1 MEFDVIELSEEQILN
16 FSTIQMQL
24 LRTAQKSKN
33 QLLYNLESD
42 MAMFEKLLLTNNF
55 NNSSLAGQQRAAL
68 IKNYEHELEIIVEQL
83 RYSLARNE
91 PLPDDGNGDGKP
103 DAGYIVDYS
112 LSYVDRYRLVRNYYM
127 SIDDPD
133 ERLALYSADETAK
146 DYLSSYYVSL
156 FDVLASYC
164 K

>member
-1 MEFDVIELSEEQILN
+1 
-16 FSTIQMQL
+16 
-24 LRTAQKSKN
+24 
-33 QLLYNLESD
+33 
-42 MAMFEKLLLTNNF
+42 MFEKLLLTNNF

-103 DAGYIVDYS
+103 DAGYILDYS

-127 SIDDPD
+127 SIADPD

>member
-55 NNSSLAGQQRAAL
+55 NNSSLAGQQLSL
-68 IKNYEHELEIIVEQL
+68 IHI
-83 RYSLARNE
+83 
-91 PLPDDGNGDGKP
+91 
-103 DAGYIVDYS
+103 
-112 LSYVDRYRLVRNYYM
+112 
-127 SIDDPD
+127 
-133 ERLALYSADETAK
+133 
-146 DYLSSYYVSL
+146 
-156 FDVLASYC
+156 
-164 K
+164 